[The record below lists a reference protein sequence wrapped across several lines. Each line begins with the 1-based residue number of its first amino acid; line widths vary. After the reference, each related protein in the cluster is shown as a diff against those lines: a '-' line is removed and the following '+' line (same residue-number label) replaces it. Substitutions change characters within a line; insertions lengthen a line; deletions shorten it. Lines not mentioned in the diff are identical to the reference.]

1 MKRKKQPTDAD
12 QLADYA
18 VRRGPW
24 MCAVSDFRRA
34 ILKQGGKMMNAMR
47 EVAHYDASAAPDP
60 EAWLQLDEQERIDLA
75 IEYHRR
81 YHLRM
86 GQSQKL
92 HGVIVENQVAL
103 GDVTVVPATL
113 ARLMREGLDRHDA
126 IHAIG
131 SILMGIV
138 FDVLTEKD
146 DAGICPAYPVPWDGH
161 PVPTLPPWRT
171 AVDFTRKSVE

>member
-1 MKRKKQPTDAD
+1 
-12 QLADYA
+12 
-18 VRRGPW
+18 
-24 MCAVSDFRRA
+24 
-34 ILKQGGKMMNAMR
+34 MMNAMR
-47 EVAHYDASAAPDP
+47 EVVHYDASTAPDP
-60 EAWLQLDEQERIDLA
+60 ETWLQLDEQERIDLA
-75 IEYHRR
+75 IKYHRR

-86 GQSQKL
+86 GQSPKL
-92 HGVIVENQVAL
+92 HGVTHVIVENQVAL

-146 DAGICPAYPVPWDGH
+146 DAGVDINARYGRELAAL
-161 PVPTLPPWRT
+161 TAAGWR
-171 AVDFTRKSVE
+171 AQAD